1 MILKFAEA
9 VPEDVRAMFA
19 SLFDESSD
27 VVQRIENFKMQSTIL
42 LEKHGN
48 GAAQHYQY
56 ENAISVYLWLRYPD
70 KYYIYKFSEVRT
82 VANELGADY
91 VFKKGAYADNM
102 RSFYRLY
109 DEICAVLK
117 EDPELADILKS
128 KLTPDCYP
136 DLELKTLTLD
146 VGFYISRM
154 CAQSDHECGNDPEW
168 FGLDY
173 DPGLTVDDWSR
184 LLRDP
189 AVFTRNALEIMKRM
203 KDYGGM
209 ATCKQLSEKYGE
221 DPGFYNAGST
231 ALAKRVCNAMG
242 MEPVLREDGS
252 ARLWPV
258 LYTGRYAGNEENG
271 VFIWRLRNELSEA
284 LDGFDLREI
293 KLYAEDKSVKNDV
306 EVTNSCNPDGYWWL
320 NANPKIWSFSD
331 IAVGEAQS
339 YIHFTMKTATSA
351 ESSKTSSTLKPEI

>member
-1 MILKFAEA
+1 MFNNSKLRSVLVDYKKALASVWWGEEQFKWKAIKCFQDNWNIDAPDFAEMLDRALGKTSNLLASANNFPLRMILKFAEA

-136 DLELKTLTLD
+136 DPELKTLTTD
-146 VGFYISRM
+146 VGFYISRI
-154 CAQSDHECGNDPEW
+154 CAQSEHEGGSDPEW

-189 AVFTRNALEIMKRM
+189 AVFTQNALEIMKRM

-258 LYTGRYAGNEENG
+258 LYTGRYAGSEENG
-271 VFIWRLRNELSEA
+271 VFI
-284 LDGFDLREI
+284 
-293 KLYAEDKSVKNDV
+293 
-306 EVTNSCNPDGYWWL
+306 
-320 NANPKIWSFSD
+320 
-331 IAVGEAQS
+331 
-339 YIHFTMKTATSA
+339 
-351 ESSKTSSTLKPEI
+351 